1 MSWKIVYEILDDP
14 DLYTDSQTHIE
25 EKGEFTAETMKQ
37 FCTDSIYMFGD
48 INDPDINWN
57 YVADHINK
65 DEY

>member
-14 DLYTDSQTHIE
+14 DLYTDSKTYIE
-25 EKGEFTAETMKQ
+25 ENGEFTAETMKK

-48 INDPDINWN
+48 IDDSDIDWS

-65 DEY
+65 EEH